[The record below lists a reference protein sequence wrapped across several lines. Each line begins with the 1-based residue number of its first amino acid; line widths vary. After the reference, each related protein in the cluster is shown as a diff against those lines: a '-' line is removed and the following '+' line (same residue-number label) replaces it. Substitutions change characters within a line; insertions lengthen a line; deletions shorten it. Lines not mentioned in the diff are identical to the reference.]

1 MKETTV
7 RKIVFL
13 AAQTLWMNSWETD
26 FYNCFWFTC
35 ICDIMEQL
43 DDEPTIQDFCKRIN
57 DVLCD
62 GEFLSYYT
70 KLTGI
75 SQEQIEVA
83 FEMVENIK
91 NQADS
96 NDLMLTM
103 TTQDIAEII
112 YWENNMVIQYDNNN
126 KETTIEQLNSM
137 FHELNKFKVHFMLNK
152 NKIIICE
159 I

>member
-35 ICDIMEQL
+35 VCDIMEQL
-43 DDEPTIQDFCKRIN
+43 DDEPTIQEFCKRIN

-62 GEFLSYYT
+62 GEFLTYYT

-75 SQEQIEVA
+75 SQEQIEIA

-103 TTQDIAEII
+103 TTQDIAELI
-112 YWENNMVIQYDNNN
+112 YWENNMVIQYHNKN

-137 FHELNKFKVHFMLNK
+137 FHELNKFKVHFMLNE

>member
-13 AAQTLWMNSWETD
+13 AAQTLWMNSWKTD

-35 ICDIMEQL
+35 VCDIMEQI
-43 DDEPTIQDFCKRIN
+43 DDEPTIQDFCKRIS

-83 FEMVENIK
+83 FEMVENIR

-112 YWENNMVIQYDNNN
+112 YWENNMVIQYHNKN

-137 FHELNKFKVHFMLNK
+137 FHELNKFKVHFMLNE
-152 NKIIICE
+152 NRIIICE

>member
-13 AAQTLWMNSWETD
+13 AAQTLWMNSWKTD

-35 ICDIMEQL
+35 VCDIMEQI

-83 FEMVENIK
+83 FKMVENIK

-103 TTQDIAEII
+103 TTQDIAELI
-112 YWENNMVIQYDNNN
+112 YWENNMVIQYHNKN

-137 FHELNKFKVHFMLNK
+137 FHELNKFKVHFMLNE
-152 NKIIICE
+152 NKIIIYE
-159 I
+159 V

>member
-13 AAQTLWMNSWETD
+13 AAQTLWMNSWKTD
-26 FYNCFWFTC
+26 FYNEFWFTC

-43 DDEPTIQDFCKRIN
+43 DDEPTIHAFCKRIS

-75 SQEQIEVA
+75 SQEQIETA

-103 TTQDIAEII
+103 TTQDIAELV
-112 YWENNMVIQYDNNN
+112 YYENNMVIQYDN
-126 KETTIEQLNSM
+126 KETNIGRLNQMFQEQT
-137 FHELNKFKVHFMLNK
+137 KFEVHFMPDS

-159 I
+159 V

>member
-13 AAQTLWMNSWETD
+13 AAQTLWMNSWKTD
-26 FYNCFWFTC
+26 FYNEFWFTC

-83 FEMVENIK
+83 FEMVENIR

-112 YWENNMVIQYDNNN
+112 YWENNMVIQYHNKN

-137 FHELNKFKVHFMLNK
+137 FHELNKFKVHFMLNE
-152 NKIIICE
+152 NKIIIYE
-159 I
+159 V

>member
-13 AAQTLWMNSWETD
+13 AAQTLWMNAWETD
-26 FYNCFWFTC
+26 FYNEFWFTC

-83 FEMVENIK
+83 FQMVENIR

-126 KETTIEQLNSM
+126 KKTTIEQLNSM
-137 FHELNKFKVHFMLNK
+137 FHELNKFKVHFMLNE

>member
-26 FYNCFWFTC
+26 FYNEFWFTC
-35 ICDIMEQL
+35 ICDIMEQI
-43 DDEPTIQDFCKRIN
+43 DDEPTIQDFCKRIC

-62 GEFLSYYT
+62 GEFLTYYT

-75 SQEQIEVA
+75 TQEQIEVA
-83 FEMVENIK
+83 FEMVENIR

-103 TTQDIAEII
+103 TTQDIAELVDCEHEI
-112 YWENNMVIQYDNNN
+112 VIQYDN
-126 KETTIEQLNSM
+126 KENTIEKLNSM
-137 FHELNKFKVHFMLNK
+137 FDELNKFKVHFMLNE
-152 NKIIICE
+152 NKIIIYE
-159 I
+159 V

>member
-13 AAQTLWMNSWETD
+13 AAQTLWMNSWKTD

-35 ICDIMEQL
+35 VCDIMEQL

-126 KETTIEQLNSM
+126 KKTTIEQLNSM
-137 FHELNKFKVHFMLNK
+137 FHELNKFKVHFMLNE

>member
-83 FEMVENIK
+83 FEMVENIR

-103 TTQDIAEII
+103 TTQDIAELI
-112 YWENNMVIQYDNNN
+112 YWENNMVIQYHNKN

-137 FHELNKFKVHFMLNK
+137 FDELNKFKVHFMLNE
-152 NKIIICE
+152 NKIIIYE
-159 I
+159 V

>member
-1 MKETTV
+1 MKENTV

-13 AAQTLWMNSWETD
+13 AAQTLWMNSWKTD

-35 ICDIMEQL
+35 ICDIIEQL
-43 DDEPTIQDFCKRIN
+43 DDEPTIQAFCKRIN

-83 FEMVENIK
+83 FEMVENIR

-103 TTQDIAEII
+103 TTQDIAELI
-112 YWENNMVIQYDNNN
+112 YWENNMVIQYHN
-126 KETTIEQLNSM
+126 KNRETTIEQLNSM
-137 FHELNKFKVHFMLNK
+137 FHELNKFKVHFMLNE

>member
-13 AAQTLWMNSWETD
+13 AAQTLWMNSWKTD
-26 FYNCFWFTC
+26 FYNEFWFTC
-35 ICDIMEQL
+35 VCDIMEQL
-43 DDEPTIQDFCKRIN
+43 DDEPTIQSFCKRIS

-83 FEMVENIK
+83 FEMVENIR

-103 TTQDIAEII
+103 TTQDIAELI
-112 YWENNMVIQYDNNN
+112 YWENNMVIQYHNKN

-137 FHELNKFKVHFMLNK
+137 FHELNKFKVHFMLNE

>member
-13 AAQTLWMNSWETD
+13 AAQTLWMNSWKTD

-35 ICDIMEQL
+35 VCDIMEQL

-137 FHELNKFKVHFMLNK
+137 FDELHKFKVHFMLNE

-159 I
+159 V

>member
-35 ICDIMEQL
+35 VCDIMEQL

-83 FEMVENIK
+83 FEMVENIR

-103 TTQDIAEII
+103 TTQDIAELI
-112 YWENNMVIQYDNNN
+112 YWENNMVIQYHNKN

-137 FHELNKFKVHFMLNK
+137 FHELNKFKVHFMLNE

>member
-13 AAQTLWMNSWETD
+13 AAQTLWMNAWETD
-26 FYNCFWFTC
+26 FYNEFWFTC

-112 YWENNMVIQYDNNN
+112 YWENNMVIQYHNKN

-137 FHELNKFKVHFMLNK
+137 FHELNKFKVHFMLNE

>member
-83 FEMVENIK
+83 FEMVENIR

-112 YWENNMVIQYDNNN
+112 YWENNMVIQYDNKN

-137 FHELNKFKVHFMLNK
+137 FHELNKFKVHFMLNE
-152 NKIIICE
+152 NKIIIYE
-159 I
+159 V

>member
-83 FEMVENIK
+83 FEMVENIR

-137 FHELNKFKVHFMLNK
+137 FHELNKFKVHFMLNE

>member
-13 AAQTLWMNSWETD
+13 AAQTLWMNSWKTD
-26 FYNCFWFTC
+26 FYNEFWFTC
-35 ICDIMEQL
+35 VCDIMEQL
-43 DDEPTIQDFCKRIN
+43 DDEPTIQSFCKRIS

-75 SQEQIEVA
+75 SQEQIETA
-83 FEMVENIK
+83 FGMVENIR

-103 TTQDIAEII
+103 TTQDIAELI
-112 YWENNMVIQYDNNN
+112 YWENNMVIQYDNKN

-137 FHELNKFKVHFMLNK
+137 FHELNKFKVHFMLNE
-152 NKIIICE
+152 NRIIICE

>member
-1 MKETTV
+1 
-7 RKIVFL
+7 
-13 AAQTLWMNSWETD
+13 
-26 FYNCFWFTC
+26 
-35 ICDIMEQL
+35 MEQL

-62 GEFLSYYT
+62 GEFLSHYT

-83 FEMVENIK
+83 FQMVENIR

-126 KETTIEQLNSM
+126 KKTTIEQLNSM
-137 FHELNKFKVHFMLNK
+137 FHELNKFKVHFMLNE

>member
-35 ICDIMEQL
+35 ICDIIEQL

-83 FEMVENIK
+83 FEMVENIR

-103 TTQDIAEII
+103 TTQDIAELI
-112 YWENNMVIQYDNNN
+112 YWENNMVIQYHNKN

-137 FHELNKFKVHFMLNK
+137 FHELNKFKVHFMLNE

>member
-13 AAQTLWMNSWETD
+13 AAQTLWMNSWKTD

-35 ICDIMEQL
+35 VCDIMEQL

-83 FEMVENIK
+83 FEMVENIR

-112 YWENNMVIQYDNNN
+112 YWENNMVIQYHN
-126 KETTIEQLNSM
+126 KNRETTIEQLNSM
-137 FHELNKFKVHFMLNK
+137 FHELNKFKVHFMLNE

>member
-1 MKETTV
+1 MKETTI

-35 ICDIMEQL
+35 VCDIMEQL
-43 DDEPTIQDFCKRIN
+43 DDEPTIQDFCKRIS

-75 SQEQIEVA
+75 NQEQIETA
-83 FEMVENIK
+83 FEMVENIR

-112 YWENNMVIQYDNNN
+112 YWENNVVIQYDNKN
-126 KETTIEQLNSM
+126 KKTTIEQLNSM
-137 FHELNKFKVHFMLNK
+137 FHELNKFKVHFMLNE
-152 NKIIICE
+152 NKIIIYE
-159 I
+159 V

>member
-35 ICDIMEQL
+35 VCDIMEQL

-75 SQEQIEVA
+75 SQEQIETA
-83 FEMVENIK
+83 FEIVENIK

-126 KETTIEQLNSM
+126 KKTTIEQLNSM
-137 FHELNKFKVHFMLNK
+137 FHELNKFKVHFMLNE

>member
-1 MKETTV
+1 MKENTV

-13 AAQTLWMNSWETD
+13 AAQTLWMNSWKTD
-26 FYNCFWFTC
+26 FYNEFWFTC

-43 DDEPTIQDFCKRIN
+43 DDEPTIHAFCKRIS

-62 GEFLSYYT
+62 GEFLTYYT

-83 FEMVENIK
+83 FEMVENIR

-103 TTQDIAEII
+103 TTQDIAELVDCEHEI
-112 YWENNMVIQYDNNN
+112 VIQYDN
-126 KETTIEQLNSM
+126 KETTIGRLNRM
-137 FHELNKFKVHFMLNK
+137 FDELHKFEVHFMLNE

>member
-83 FEMVENIK
+83 FEMVENIR

-103 TTQDIAEII
+103 TTQDIAELI
-112 YWENNMVIQYDNNN
+112 YWENNMVIQYHNKN
-126 KETTIEQLNSM
+126 KETTIEQLNSI
-137 FHELNKFKVHFMLNK
+137 FHELNKFKVHFMLNE
-152 NKIIICE
+152 NRIIICE
-159 I
+159 V

>member
-13 AAQTLWMNSWETD
+13 AAQTLWMNSWKTD
-26 FYNCFWFTC
+26 FYNEFWFTC

-43 DDEPTIQDFCKRIN
+43 DDEPTIQEFCKRIN

-62 GEFLSYYT
+62 GEFLTYYT

-83 FEMVENIK
+83 FEMVENIR

-103 TTQDIAEII
+103 TTQDIAELI
-112 YWENNMVIQYDNNN
+112 YWENNMVIQYHNKN

-137 FHELNKFKVHFMLNK
+137 FHELNKFKVHFMLNE

-159 I
+159 V

>member
-1 MKETTV
+1 
-7 RKIVFL
+7 
-13 AAQTLWMNSWETD
+13 MNSWKTD
-26 FYNCFWFTC
+26 FYNEFWFTC

-43 DDEPTIQDFCKRIN
+43 DDEPTIQDFCKRIS

-103 TTQDIAEII
+103 TTQDIAELI
-112 YWENNMVIQYDNNN
+112 YWENNMVIQYDNKN

-137 FHELNKFKVHFMLNK
+137 FHELNKFKVHFMLNE
-152 NKIIICE
+152 NRIIICE

>member
-83 FEMVENIK
+83 FEMVENIR

-137 FHELNKFKVHFMLNK
+137 FHELNKFKVHFMLNE
-152 NKIIICE
+152 NKIIIYE
-159 I
+159 V

>member
-13 AAQTLWMNSWETD
+13 AAQTLWMNAWKTD

-35 ICDIMEQL
+35 VCDIMEQL
-43 DDEPTIQDFCKRIN
+43 DDEPTIQDFCKRIC

-75 SQEQIEVA
+75 SQEQIETA

-103 TTQDIAEII
+103 TTQDIAELI
-112 YWENNMVIQYDNNN
+112 YWENNMIIQYHNKN

-137 FHELNKFKVHFMLNK
+137 FHELNKFKVHFMPNE
-152 NKIIICE
+152 NKIIIYE
-159 I
+159 V

>member
-1 MKETTV
+1 MKEKTV

-13 AAQTLWMNSWETD
+13 AAQTLWMNSWKTD
-26 FYNCFWFTC
+26 FYNEFWFTC
-35 ICDIMEQL
+35 VCDIMEQL

-62 GEFLSYYT
+62 GEFLTYYT

-75 SQEQIEVA
+75 SQEQIETA
-83 FEMVENIK
+83 FEMVENIR

-103 TTQDIAEII
+103 TTQDIAELI
-112 YWENNMVIQYDNNN
+112 YWENNMVIQYDN
-126 KETTIEQLNSM
+126 KETTIGRLSQMFQEQT
-137 FHELNKFKVHFMLNK
+137 KFEVHFMPDS

-159 I
+159 V

>member
-13 AAQTLWMNSWETD
+13 AAQTLWMNAWKTD
-26 FYNCFWFTC
+26 FYNEFWFTC

-43 DDEPTIQDFCKRIN
+43 DDEPTIQEFCKRIN

-62 GEFLSYYT
+62 GEFLTYYT

-83 FEMVENIK
+83 FEMVENIR

-103 TTQDIAEII
+103 TTQDIAELI
-112 YWENNMVIQYDNNN
+112 YWENNMVIQYNN
-126 KETTIEQLNSM
+126 KGTTIERLNRM
-137 FHELNKFKVHFMLNK
+137 FNELNKFKVHFMLNE

-159 I
+159 V

>member
-43 DDEPTIQDFCKRIN
+43 DDEPTIQDFCKRIS

-83 FEMVENIK
+83 FEMVENIR

-126 KETTIEQLNSM
+126 KKTTIEQLNSM
-137 FHELNKFKVHFMLNK
+137 FHELNKFKVHFMLNE

>member
-13 AAQTLWMNSWETD
+13 AAQTLWMNSWKTD

-35 ICDIMEQL
+35 VCDIMEQI
-43 DDEPTIQDFCKRIN
+43 DDEPTIQDFCKRIS

-112 YWENNMVIQYDNNN
+112 YWENNMVIQYDNKN
-126 KETTIEQLNSM
+126 KKTTIEQLNSM
-137 FHELNKFKVHFMLNK
+137 FHELNKFKVHFMLNE

-159 I
+159 V

>member
-137 FHELNKFKVHFMLNK
+137 FHELNKFKVHFMLNE

>member
-13 AAQTLWMNSWETD
+13 AAQTLWMNAWETD
-26 FYNCFWFTC
+26 FYNEFWFTC

-103 TTQDIAEII
+103 TTQDIAELI
-112 YWENNMVIQYDNNN
+112 YWENNMVIQYHNKN

-137 FHELNKFKVHFMLNK
+137 FHELNKFKVRFMLNE